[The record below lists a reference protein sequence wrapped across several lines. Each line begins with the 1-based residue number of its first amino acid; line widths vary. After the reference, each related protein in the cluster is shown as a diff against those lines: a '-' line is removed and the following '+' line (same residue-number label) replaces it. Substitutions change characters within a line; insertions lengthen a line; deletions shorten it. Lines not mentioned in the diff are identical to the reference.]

1 MKELWKSRVILILNY
16 IKMNKDKVELYAKLY
31 AFMFFITETADNE
44 DYKMLFDYASKE
56 LDKVDD
62 LAFKDLTPEE
72 WDYYKEETEDAN
84 RRSYEEH
91 F

>member
-1 MKELWKSRVILILNY
+1 
-16 IKMNKDKVELYAKLY
+16 MNKEKVELYAKLY
-31 AFMFFITETADNE
+31 AFMFFVTETSDNE

-56 LDKVDD
+56 LDNVDD

-72 WDYYKEETEDAN
+72 WDYYQEETEDTN

>member
-1 MKELWKSRVILILNY
+1 MKFYLMMKM
-16 IKMNKDKVELYAKLY
+16 KMNKDKVELYAKLY
-31 AFMFFITETADNE
+31 AFMFFVTETSDNE
-44 DYKMLFDYASKE
+44 EYKMLFDYASKE

-72 WDYYKEETEDAN
+72 WDYYQEETEDVN

>member
-1 MKELWKSRVILILNY
+1 MDKN
-16 IKMNKDKVELYAKLY
+16 KVELYAKLY
-31 AFMFFITETADNE
+31 AFMFFVTETADNE
-44 DYKMLFDYASKE
+44 EYKMLFDYASKE
-56 LDKVDD
+56 LDRVDD

-72 WDYYKEETEDAN
+72 WDYYEEETEDTN

>member
-1 MKELWKSRVILILNY
+1 
-16 IKMNKDKVELYAKLY
+16 MNKDKVELYAKLY
-31 AFMFFITETADNE
+31 AFMFFVTETADNE

-56 LDKVDD
+56 LDKIDD
-62 LAFKDLTPEE
+62 LAFKDLNPYE
-72 WDYYKEETEDAN
+72 WDYYAIETRDEN

>member
-1 MKELWKSRVILILNY
+1 MLSY
-16 IKMNKDKVELYAKLY
+16 THLYSL
-31 AFMFFITETADNE
+31 
-44 DYKMLFDYASKE
+44 YKMLFDYASKE
-56 LDKVDD
+56 LDRVDD

-72 WDYYKEETEDAN
+72 RDYYQEETEDTN

>member
-1 MKELWKSRVILILNY
+1 
-16 IKMNKDKVELYAKLY
+16 MNKDKVELYAKLY
-31 AFMFFITETADNE
+31 AFIFFITETSDNE

-72 WDYYKEETEDAN
+72 WDYYKEETEDEN